1 MSALKAKEKLKFWT
15 MTLTTKSLSKYGF
28 FIVNRNQ
35 KPQGIPVKRTPAI
48 IIRHIKIGMVLYYNV
63 I

>member
-1 MSALKAKEKLKFWT
+1 MSALKAKERCKFRT

-28 FIVNRNQ
+28 LIKHSNQ
-35 KPQGIPVKRTPAI
+35 KPHGIPVKRTPAI
-48 IIRHIKIGMVLYYNV
+48 IIRHIKIGMVLCYNV